1 MIYIKCFKG
10 KGSYNLILI
19 QDFSQCHGFVQA
31 NVKNM
36 LPNEIAVFS
45 TMYRKSQSS
54 GGSGGFITTNCDHKG
69 NLIRSLSDRGKIR
82 SSLITGITKQEQL
95 KIARL
100 VKIGRELALLPYVT
114 TSSYKQS
121 YNRR

>member
-1 MIYIKCFKG
+1 M
-10 KGSYNLILI
+10 GSVIPLKKSANSAYLELKNLLGNKLEKVESLI
-19 QDFSQCHGFVQA
+19 ELKLKSD
-31 NVKNM
+31 VK
-36 LPNEIAVFS
+36 LLEKF
-45 TMYRKSQSS
+45 
-54 GGSGGFITTNCDHKG
+54 
-69 NLIRSLSDRGKIR
+69 LSDRGKIR
-82 SSLITGITKQEQL
+82 SSLITGITKQEQA